1 MREMSN
7 MKREEALIIKENTE
21 RNWKAFF
28 EELCKEAVSIEMS
41 EEHMKRAVSFLA
53 DEVQLGKVEVE
64 LNAPPSKLR
73 PNGEYRNT
81 VLYDRGEACS
91 ADPYVMKYEMAD
103 NEKIRIAIYPW
114 REEVF
119 TRAEQELLQIIC
131 QEIFQQLSRITM
143 REILQHIIET
153 DMATGVANQDA
164 LMQMAGRLLA
174 ENRLQEYRVLFFNIH
189 NFKYVNKVFTYA
201 EGDVV
206 LRNYAN
212 QIRGMLKE
220 DEIVARL
227 GGDNFVVLVRN
238 ENQEA
243 LTEQICNL
251 RMTYVTPFKT
261 KEFIF
266 GATMGISTLENIK
279 IAREVMARASIAYQA
294 ARQRGAGSVV
304 FFSPEV
310 QQELM
315 KTQEII
321 SNFLPALEAGE
332 FIVYYQPKV
341 MISERR
347 ICGAEALVRWVR
359 DGQVIPPARF
369 LPQLEREGS
378 ICKLDYYVLETT
390 CRFIRDRLGRGKEVP
405 CISVNFSRKHLDED
419 DMVERIVEIIERY
432 GIDHSYIEIELT
444 ESEDFQNY
452 EIMSRIVN
460 GLKQY
465 GIGTSIDD
473 FGTGFSS
480 LNMIKKVDLNVIKID
495 KSFIPL
501 EWEYP
506 EKEKDKIMFGNIVGL
521 VRQLGKKT
529 IAEGVE
535 TQEQLEYLKETG
547 CDIVQGYVF
556 DRPLPEAAFEE
567 RLTKGY
573 A

>member
-1 MREMSN
+1 
-7 MKREEALIIKENTE
+7 
-21 RNWKAFF
+21 
-28 EELCKEAVSIEMS
+28 
-41 EEHMKRAVSFLA
+41 
-53 DEVQLGKVEVE
+53 
-64 LNAPPSKLR
+64 
-73 PNGEYRNT
+73 
-81 VLYDRGEACS
+81 
-91 ADPYVMKYEMAD
+91 
-103 NEKIRIAIYPW
+103 
-114 REEVF
+114 
-119 TRAEQELLQIIC
+119 
-131 QEIFQQLSRITM
+131 
-143 REILQHIIET
+143 
-153 DMATGVANQDA
+153 
-164 LMQMAGRLLA
+164 
-174 ENRLQEYRVLFFNIH
+174 
-189 NFKYVNKVFTYA
+189 
-201 EGDVV
+201 
-206 LRNYAN
+206 
-212 QIRGMLKE
+212 
-220 DEIVARL
+220 
-227 GGDNFVVLVRN
+227 
-238 ENQEA
+238 
-243 LTEQICNL
+243 
-251 RMTYVTPFKT
+251 
-261 KEFIF
+261 
-266 GATMGISTLENIK
+266 
-279 IAREVMARASIAYQA
+279 MARASIAYQA

-310 QQELM
+310 QQEMM

-341 MISERR
+341 MISERK

-359 DGQVIPPARF
+359 DGQVIPPAQF

-378 ICKLDYYVLETT
+378 ICKLDYYVLEMT
-390 CRFIRDRLGRGKEVP
+390 CRFIRDRLGRGKEAP

-535 TQEQLEYLKETG
+535 TQEQLEYLKEAG

>member
-1 MREMSN
+1 
-7 MKREEALIIKENTE
+7 
-21 RNWKAFF
+21 
-28 EELCKEAVSIEMS
+28 
-41 EEHMKRAVSFLA
+41 
-53 DEVQLGKVEVE
+53 
-64 LNAPPSKLR
+64 
-73 PNGEYRNT
+73 
-81 VLYDRGEACS
+81 
-91 ADPYVMKYEMAD
+91 
-103 NEKIRIAIYPW
+103 
-114 REEVF
+114 
-119 TRAEQELLQIIC
+119 
-131 QEIFQQLSRITM
+131 
-143 REILQHIIET
+143 
-153 DMATGVANQDA
+153 
-164 LMQMAGRLLA
+164 
-174 ENRLQEYRVLFFNIH
+174 
-189 NFKYVNKVFTYA
+189 
-201 EGDVV
+201 
-206 LRNYAN
+206 
-212 QIRGMLKE
+212 
-220 DEIVARL
+220 
-227 GGDNFVVLVRN
+227 
-238 ENQEA
+238 
-243 LTEQICNL
+243 
-251 RMTYVTPFKT
+251 
-261 KEFIF
+261 
-266 GATMGISTLENIK
+266 
-279 IAREVMARASIAYQA
+279 
-294 ARQRGAGSVV
+294 
-304 FFSPEV
+304 
-310 QQELM
+310 
-315 KTQEII
+315 
-321 SNFLPALEAGE
+321 
-332 FIVYYQPKV
+332 
-341 MISERR
+341 MISERK

-359 DGQVIPPARF
+359 DGQVIPPAQF

-378 ICKLDYYVLETT
+378 ICKLDYYVLEMT
-390 CRFIRDRLGRGKEVP
+390 CRFIRDRLGRGKEAP

-419 DMVERIVEIIERY
+419 DMVERIIEIIERY

-535 TQEQLEYLKETG
+535 TQEQLEYLKEAG

>member
-41 EEHMKRAVSFLA
+41 EEHMKLAVSFLA

>member
-1 MREMSN
+1 MR
-7 MKREEALIIKENTE
+7 
-21 RNWKAFF
+21 
-28 EELCKEAVSIEMS
+28 
-41 EEHMKRAVSFLA
+41 
-53 DEVQLGKVEVE
+53 G
-64 LNAPPSKLR
+64 
-73 PNGEYRNT
+73 
-81 VLYDRGEACS
+81 
-91 ADPYVMKYEMAD
+91 
-103 NEKIRIAIYPW
+103 
-114 REEVF
+114 
-119 TRAEQELLQIIC
+119 
-131 QEIFQQLSRITM
+131 
-143 REILQHIIET
+143 ILQHIIET

-164 LMQMAGRLLA
+164 LIQTADRLLA

-227 GGDNFVVLVRN
+227 GIDNFVVLVRN
-238 ENQEA
+238 ENQES

-251 RMTYVTPFKT
+251 RLTYVTPFKT

-310 QQELM
+310 QQDLM

-341 MISERR
+341 MISERK

-359 DGQVIPPARF
+359 DGQVIPPAQF

-378 ICKLDYYVLETT
+378 ICKLDYYVLEMT
-390 CRFIRDRLGRGKEVP
+390 CRFIRDWLGRGKEAP

-535 TQEQLEYLKETG
+535 TQEQLEYLKEAG

>member
-1 MREMSN
+1 MSN

-41 EEHMKRAVSFLA
+41 EEHMKLAVSFLA

>member
-1 MREMSN
+1 
-7 MKREEALIIKENTE
+7 MKREETLIIKENTG

-81 VLYDRGEACS
+81 VLYNRGEACS

-103 NEKIRIAIYPW
+103 NEKIRIVIYPW

-143 REILQHIIET
+143 RGILQHIIET

-164 LMQMAGRLLA
+164 LIQTADRLLA

-238 ENQEA
+238 ENQES

-251 RMTYVTPFKT
+251 RLTYVTPFKT

-341 MISERR
+341 MISERK

-359 DGQVIPPARF
+359 DGQVIPPAQF

-378 ICKLDYYVLETT
+378 ICKLDYYVLEMT
-390 CRFIRDRLGRGKEVP
+390 CRFIRDRLGRGKESP
-405 CISVNFSRKHLDED
+405 CISVNFSRRHLDED

-535 TQEQLEYLKETG
+535 TQEQLEYLKEAG

>member
-1 MREMSN
+1 MSN

>member
-1 MREMSN
+1 
-7 MKREEALIIKENTE
+7 MKKEETLIIKENTG
-21 RNWKAFF
+21 RNWKNFF
-28 EELCKEAVSIEMS
+28 EELRKEAAGIEMS

-53 DEVQLGKVEVE
+53 DEVHLGKLEVE
-64 LNAPPSKLR
+64 LNAPPSKFR

-91 ADPYVMKYEMAD
+91 TDPYIMKYEMAD
-103 NEKIRIAIYPW
+103 NEKLRIEIYPW
-114 REEVF
+114 GEEVF
-119 TRAEQELLQIIC
+119 TREEQEALEIIC
-131 QEIFQQLSRITM
+131 QEIFQQIGRITM
-143 REILQHIIET
+143 RGILQHIMET

-174 ENRLQEYRVLFFNIH
+174 ENRLQEYRILFFNIH

-227 GGDNFVVLVRN
+227 GGDNFVVLARN

-279 IAREVMARASIAYQA
+279 IAREIMARASIAYQA

-341 MISERR
+341 MISERK

-452 EIMSRIVN
+452 EIMSGIVN
-460 GLKQY
+460 GLKKY

-535 TQEQLEYLKETG
+535 TQEQLEYLKEVG

-567 RLTKGY
+567 RLTEGY